1 MMTEGRQTPTYYPLF
16 LDIRDMVCIVVG
28 GGKVAERKARML
40 LAFGARVKVI
50 SPQVTNG
57 ILRLRRDEK
66 VNVVM
71 REFQK
76 GDLKGAG
83 LVFAA
88 TDEAPVNAL
97 VREEAARRM
106 VPINVADRPELCDFI
121 VPSIIKKGSL
131 VVAVSTSG
139 TAPGVAKRLKG
150 DVDRFLSKE
159 YIDYLSL
166 VARFRRVLHD
176 SGATEKE
183 RKAVLGEVLEMDTKE
198 VLTLGLRGLKNRFL
212 HHHK

>member
-57 ILRLRRDEK
+57 ILRLRQAEK
-66 VNVVM
+66 VEVVL
-71 REFQK
+71 REYRK
-76 GDLKGAG
+76 GDIKGAG

-88 TDEAPVNAL
+88 TNDAKTNVL
-97 VREEAARRM
+97 VKEEAVKRR

-121 VPSIIKKGSL
+121 VPSIIRKGPL
-131 VVAVSTSG
+131 VVALSTSG
-139 TAPGVAKRLKG
+139 TAPGVAKRLKAE
-150 DVDRFLSKE
+150 VDDALTRQHV
-159 YIDYLSL
+159 DYLSL
-166 VARFRRVLHD
+166 VARFRRVLQESD
-176 SGATEKE
+176 VADKE
-183 RKAVLGEVLEMDTKE
+183 RKAILKE
-198 VLTLGLRGLKNRFL
+198 VLDMDISDALSTGLRGLKGRFL
-212 HHHK
+212 HQR

>member
-57 ILRLRRDEK
+57 ILRLRQAEK
-66 VNVVM
+66 VEVVL
-71 REFQK
+71 REYRK
-76 GDLKGAG
+76 GDIKGAG

-88 TDEAPVNAL
+88 TNDAKTNVL
-97 VREEAARRM
+97 VKEEAVRRR

-121 VPSIIKKGSL
+121 VPSIIRKGPL
-131 VVAVSTSG
+131 VVALSTSG
-139 TAPGVAKRLKG
+139 TAPGVAKRLKAE
-150 DVDRFLSKE
+150 VDDALTRQHV
-159 YIDYLSL
+159 DYLSL
-166 VARFRRVLHD
+166 VARFRRVLQESD
-176 SGATEKE
+176 VADKE
-183 RKAVLGEVLEMDTKE
+183 RKAILKE
-198 VLTLGLRGLKNRFL
+198 VLDMDIGDALSTGLSGLKGRFL
-212 HHHK
+212 HQR